1 MHPLRQIPSQ
11 RHKGDGDKRVRLSPP
26 PLCLYDVP
34 LPAGRH
40 IEWGRAEGHRIETAE
55 LWTYDEEGV
64 HRGSGG
70 LEAHDRFAVAGF
82 DLGALLAGGAA

>member
-1 MHPLRQIPSQ
+1 MARKPN
-11 RHKGDGDKRVRLSPP
+11 RLSIALQFCPP
-26 PLCLYDVP
+26 SLA
-34 LPAGRH
+34 LP
-40 IEWGRAEGHRIETAE
+40 GRAEGHRIETAE